1 MLPILSGLRV
11 IAVEQYGAGPY
22 GSMQLADLGAEI
34 IKIENP
40 ADSGDMA
47 RRVGPF
53 FGGPPPPYPPPQA
66 GEGRV
71 GGDSQF
77 FHSFNRN
84 KKSVTLDLKKPGAR
98 EVLHRLA
105 ARADACYDN
114 LRGDLPE
121 KLGLTY
127 AALAPANPRIV
138 CAHLSAYGRDG
149 SRAHWPGYDYLM
161 QAEAGY
167 LSLTGE
173 PDGPPARMGLSI
185 VDLMTGLFAAFA
197 LVSGVLAA
205 RETGRGRDLDVS
217 LFDTALQNLCY
228 LATWYLNAGHVQGR
242 EPRSA
247 HPSLVPSQLYRT
259 HDGFIFLMCNKEK
272 FWPILC
278 ERLGRPEWAE
288 DPRFRRFKDRFDNR
302 DLVNRLLDDA
312 LSMRPTAEWLAHF
325 AGQVPA
331 APVHDLKQAL
341 DNPFVAE
348 RGRIADYGPVRMV
361 SGPIVDAASAAPRE
375 PAPALGADT
384 NAVLRD
390 CGFSTAETAAL
401 RAEGII

>member
-1 MLPILSGLRV
+1 
-11 IAVEQYGAGPY
+11 
-22 GSMQLADLGAEI
+22 MQLADLGAEV

-40 ADSGDMA
+40 ADGGDMS

-53 FGGPPPPYPPPQA
+53 FFEP
-66 GEGRV
+66 E
-71 GGDSQF
+71 DSQF

-84 KKSVTLDLKKPGAR
+84 KKSVTLDLKKPQAR
-98 EVLHRLA
+98 RVLHALA
-105 ARADACYDN
+105 ARADACFDN

-127 AALAPANPRIV
+127 AALAPANPKIV

-149 SRAHWPGYDYLM
+149 SRADWPGYDYLM

-173 PDGPPARMGLSI
+173 PEGPPTRMGLSI

-197 LVSGVLAA
+197 LASGVLAA

-217 LFDTALQNLCY
+217 LFDAALQNLAY
-228 LATWYLNAGHVQGR
+228 LATWYLNTGHVQGR
-242 EPRSA
+242 EPRSG
-247 HPSLVPSQLYRT
+247 HPSLAPSQLYRT
-259 HDGFIFLMCNKEK
+259 SDGFIFIMCNKEK

-288 DPRFRRFKDRFDNR
+288 DPRFRSFKDRLANR
-302 DLVNRLLDDA
+302 DIVNRLLDEA
-312 LSMRPTAEWLAHF
+312 LSARTTAEWLTHF
-325 AGQVPA
+325 AGRVPA
-331 APVHDLKQAL
+331 APVNDLKAAL

-348 RGRIADYGPVRMV
+348 RGGIQQYGPARMV
-361 SGPIVDAASAAPRE
+361 AGPIRDGASEPPRQ

-384 NAVLRD
+384 DAVLRD
-390 CGFSTAETAAL
+390 CGFSDAALAAL
-401 RAEGII
+401 RTDRVI